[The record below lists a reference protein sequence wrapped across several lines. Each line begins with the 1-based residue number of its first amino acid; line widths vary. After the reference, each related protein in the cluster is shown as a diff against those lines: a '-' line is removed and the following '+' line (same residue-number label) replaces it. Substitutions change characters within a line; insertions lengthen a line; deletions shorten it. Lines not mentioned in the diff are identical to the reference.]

1 MRLGRGC
8 RCLWLR
14 CDYVAIPTVA
24 DSCAG
29 GGIVGALSGCA
40 ICVES
45 GGGAATALASG
56 EAGSQTVQQQALR
69 DFAQSMCNFLAGTH
83 RRPTWR
89 KAGVHEGFRQVG
101 VKSHHIELLNRHFGR
116 VWVPKVGWLRFHL
129 SRPVPAGV
137 RSYRVTRDR
146 AGRWHVAF
154 AHIPI
159 RLPGRATAASSAS
172 TAASPSRPHCPRA
185 NCCMHQ
191 VLPRERRSG
200 WQFCNSGSHAASGG
214 PTVAK
219 GRNGR
224 SRNLELA
231 RVIGAK
237 TGSRKPPLTLRG
249 AWT

>member
-14 CDYVAIPTVA
+14 CDYGAIPTVA

-69 DFAQSMCNFLAGTH
+69 DFAQSMCNFFAGTH
-83 RRPTWR
+83 RRRTWR

-154 AHIPI
+154 AHIPNPI
-159 RLPGRATAASSAS
+159 TGPSDGSVVGVDRGVAVSAALSTGELLHAPSLTPGEAKRVAVLQQRLARCQRGSNR
-172 TAASPSRPHCPRA
+172 
-185 NCCMHQ
+185 
-191 VLPRERRSG
+191 RER
-200 WQFCNSGSHAASGG
+200 
-214 PTVAK
+214 AK
-219 GRNGR
+219 R
-224 SRNLELA
+224 A
-231 RVIGAK
+231 IAK
-237 TGSRKPPLTLRG
+237 LRTRESDRRKD
-249 AWT
+249 WIEKNHH